1 MLEYFYSDPTFLQ
14 RCRSG
19 PLGPQLDQ
27 FGKLLKENGY
37 SLFSGQEK
45 MRVVVDLNQWLSDKR
60 LRLAQLTDRQILTF
74 QADRAKRRRFHHA
87 ESATLALFLRMLRE
101 SNLISAVPE
110 KSPNSPVERLVQAYA
125 KFLIQER
132 GLSQITLCHRLP
144 IVRGFLSGRFK
155 SARVCLNALQP
166 RDINR
171 FVVHAVRDQRRD
183 HANLVTTTLRSF
195 LDFLYQHG
203 RLKTSLR
210 AAVSAVASGRP
221 SELPSFL
228 EPEQVEQLLRSCDRS
243 SIGGRR
249 DYTILL
255 LLARLGLRV
264 REVSGLT
271 LDDLNWESGEVLV
284 RGKGGREDR
293 LPLLPDVG
301 RAIAAYLKNGRP
313 HCSCRRVF
321 LRLVA
326 PHQGMVGPTISGIV
340 DRALKRAGISSAHRG
355 GHLLRHSLATRML
368 RGGASLS
375 QIGQVLRPQH
385 IDTTEI
391 YARVDQKALRGLAQ
405 PWPGGVR

>member
-1 MLEYFYSDPTFLQ
+1 
-14 RCRSG
+14 
-19 PLGPQLDQ
+19 
-27 FGKLLKENGY
+27 
-37 SLFSGQEK
+37 
-45 MRVVVDLNQWLSDKR
+45 MRVVVDLNQWLLKER
-60 LRLAQLTDRQILTF
+60 LRLEHLTERQIRMF
-74 QADRAKRRRFHHA
+74 QADRAKRRRSHHA
-87 ESATLALFLRMLRE
+87 ESATLILFLRMLRE
-101 SNLISAVPE
+101 SNLISAAPE
-110 KSPNSPVERLVQAYA
+110 KGPNSPVELLVQAYA
-125 KFLIQER
+125 KFLIEER
-132 GLSQITLCHRLP
+132 GLSQITLGHRLP

-155 SARVCLNALQP
+155 SGRLCLNALQP

-195 LDFLYQHG
+195 LDFLYQDG

-210 AAVSAVASGRP
+210 AAVPAVASGRP
-221 SELPSFL
+221 AELPSFL

-243 SIGGRR
+243 GVGGQR

-293 LPLLPDVG
+293 LPLPPDVG

-340 DRALKRAGISSAHRG
+340 ERALKRADISAPHRG

-375 QIGQVLRPQH
+375 QIGQVLRHQH